1 MGMDEAQ
8 VRDLCD
14 GHRGALLRLALHLT
28 GGDHGRAE
36 DIVQETLVRAWR
48 NPAALAVRPPRPWLF
63 TVCRNLAIDAHRNRQ
78 HRPAEIGAGALE
90 LIPAGDD
97 GISQVLDTEVISRAL
112 ARLSRDHRRVIT
124 EQYYRGCSV
133 AETAVVLG
141 IPPGTV
147 KSRTHYALRALRLAL
162 EEGTT

>member
-1 MGMDEAQ
+1 MDIE
-8 VRDLCD
+8 DLSA

-28 GGDHGRAE
+28 GGDHGHAE

-48 NPAALAVRPPRPWLF
+48 HPEALDARPARPWLF
-63 TVCRNLAIDAHRNRQ
+63 TVCRNLAIDAHRARQ
-78 HRPAEIGAGALE
+78 HRATEVGAGALE
-90 LIPAGDD
+90 LIPAADD
-97 GISQVLDTEVISRAL
+97 GISQILDAEAISRAL

-124 EQYYRGCSV
+124 EQYYRGCST
-133 AETAVVLG
+133 AETAAVLG

-162 EEGTT
+162 EEETT